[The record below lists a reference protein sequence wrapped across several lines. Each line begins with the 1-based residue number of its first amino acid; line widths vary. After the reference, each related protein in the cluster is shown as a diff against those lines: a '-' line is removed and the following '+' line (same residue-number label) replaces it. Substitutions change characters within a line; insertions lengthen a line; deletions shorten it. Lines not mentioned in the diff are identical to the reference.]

1 MRNERKEKLVFNFVS
16 SSAGI
21 VSAASYSHKVL
32 FSIDIV
38 HRFIKESPSPSPS
51 REGWARLFFLLFL
64 VGADEG
70 DFGVVGRELVLHRG
84 ALGETGTDA
93 LDVGVAELH
102 GGAGGVALDG
112 GTEAAEEPHTHGVAI
127 LQVSDDLLLQ
137 GGDDGTDVVDGDGT
151 LLGNLL
157 SDLFE
162 FDDTDGACHSVEHS
176 STGPKVFTFT
186 KFVLHLFKNF
196 KMWALRLIWII

>member
-1 MRNERKEKLVFNFVS
+1 M
-16 SSAGI
+16 
-21 VSAASYSHKVL
+21 SAASYSHKVL

-64 VGADEG
+64 VSADKG
-70 DFGVVGRELVLHRG
+70 DVGVVGRELVLHRG
-84 ALGETGTDA
+84 ALGETGRDA
-93 LDVGVAELH
+93 LDVSVGELL
-102 GGAGGVALDG
+102 GKTGCLTFYR
-112 GTEAAEEPHTHGVAI
+112 GTEAAEETHAYGVAI

-137 GGDDGTDVVDGDGT
+137 GRDDGTDVVDGDGA

-162 FDDTDGACHSVEHS
+162 FDDADGACHSVEHS
-176 STGPKVFTFT
+176 STGLDVFAFT
-186 KFVLHLFKNF
+186 KLVLHSG
-196 KMWALRLIWII
+196 

>member
-1 MRNERKEKLVFNFVS
+1 M
-16 SSAGI
+16 
-21 VSAASYSHKVL
+21 SAASYSHKVL

-102 GGAGGVALDG
+102 GGAGGVTFDG
-112 GTEAAEEPHTHGVAI
+112 GTEAAEEPIRTESPFCRWAMIFSSRAEMTARMSWTVT
-127 LQVSDDLLLQ
+127 V
-137 GGDDGTDVVDGDGT
+137 
-151 LLGNLL
+151 
-157 SDLFE
+157 
-162 FDDTDGACHSVEHS
+162 HS
-176 STGPKVFTFT
+176 
-186 KFVLHLFKNF
+186 
-196 KMWALRLIWII
+196 

>member
-21 VSAASYSHKVL
+21 VSEASYSHKVL

-51 REGWARLFFLLFL
+51 RDRLGRGFLFLLFL
-64 VGADEG
+64 VSADEG

-93 LDVGVAELH
+93 LDVGVAFTCFEANPAQCH
-102 GGAGGVALDG
+102 RTRVINAITRKTGV
-112 GTEAAEEPHTHGVAI
+112 EAEQI
-127 LQVSDDLLLQ
+127 
-137 GGDDGTDVVDGDGT
+137 
-151 LLGNLL
+151 
-157 SDLFE
+157 
-162 FDDTDGACHSVEHS
+162 
-176 STGPKVFTFT
+176 
-186 KFVLHLFKNF
+186 
-196 KMWALRLIWII
+196 